1 MMREKATDYDRRKET
16 VLDNI
21 LVMNH
26 ITKTYPGVKA
36 LDDVS
41 IEVKRGEVHALM
53 GENGAGKSTLMKVL
67 SGVHMADEGQIIF
80 DGKEVTIHSP
90 ADALK
95 MGVSM
100 IFQEL
105 SPLLDLTIAENIF
118 AGVRFPRKRKGI
130 VDWDK
135 AYEKCGE
142 LFEKWGLDYDPKQKM
157 RGLSIADTQMIEI
170 VKAISFDSKLI
181 IMDEPSSALTEKEV
195 EKLFGFIRTL
205 KENGITVIIITH
217 KLDEVFAITDTV
229 TVLRDGKY
237 IGTKA
242 TKEITREEMIRMM
255 VGREVRSEYEA
266 PDYEFGQTV
275 LKVDGLTL
283 APMVNHVDFELRRGE
298 ILGFSGIVGAGRT
311 ETMRCI
317 FGLDRPKE
325 GNITLNGTR
334 LTIKTPRDAIKSGIM
349 MITEDRKFDGLVLC
363 RSIYENIVLP
373 STYRNSRH
381 GLLDSKKEKQIVDEM
396 FDYLR
401 IKAPSD
407 QTLANQ
413 LSGGNQQ
420 KVIIAKWLTMKP
432 SILIMDE
439 PTRGIDVLA
448 KSEIYK
454 LMRKLAKEGVSI
466 ILVSSDM
473 EELLG
478 VSDRIAVMCQGRITG
493 ILDRPEFSQEKIM
506 EYATDEQQ
514 TIHRAQNTA

>member
-1 MMREKATDYDRRKET
+1 M
-16 VLDNI
+16 DNI
-21 LVMNH
+21 LVMKQ

-53 GENGAGKSTLMKVL
+53 GENGAGKSTLMKIL
-67 SGVHMADEGQIIF
+67 SGVHQADEGQIFF
-80 DGKEVTIHSP
+80 DGKEVRIHNPGES
-90 ADALK
+90 LK
-95 MGVSM
+95 LGISM

-105 SPLLDLTIAENIF
+105 SPILDLTIAENIF
-118 AGVRFPRKRKGI
+118 AGVRFPRKHKGI
-130 VDWDK
+130 VDWD
-135 AYEKCGE
+135 AAFTQCEQ
-142 LFEKWGLDYDPKQKM
+142 LFQKWGLNYDPRQKM
-157 RGLSIADTQMIEI
+157 RTLSIADTQMIEI
-170 VKAISFDSKLI
+170 VKAISFDVKLI

-195 EKLFGFIRTL
+195 EKLFEFIHVL
-205 KENGITVIIITH
+205 KKSGITVIIITH

-242 TKEITREEMIRMM
+242 TAEITREEMIRMM

-266 PDYEFGQTV
+266 PDYAFGPAI
-275 LKVDGLTL
+275 LKVEGLTR
-283 APMVNHVDFELRRGE
+283 APMVNRVSFELKQGE
-298 ILGFSGIVGAGRT
+298 ILGFSGIMGAGRT

-317 FGLDRPKE
+317 FGLDRPS
-325 GNITLNGTR
+325 GGSVTLNGAQ
-334 LTIKTPRDAIKSGIM
+334 LHIKNPRDAIKNGIM
-349 MITEDRKFDGLVLC
+349 MLTEDRKHDGLVLC
-363 RSIYENIVLP
+363 RSIYENMVLP

-381 GLLDSKKEKQIVDEM
+381 GILDKKKEKGIVSEM
-396 FDYLR
+396 FDYLK

-432 SILIMDE
+432 TILIMDE

-454 LMRKLAKEGVSI
+454 LMRNLAREGVSI

-473 EELLG
+473 EELLS
-478 VSDRIAVMCQGRITG
+478 VSDRIAVMCQGQITG
-493 ILDRPEFSQEKIM
+493 VLEHKDFSQEKIM
-506 EYATDEQQ
+506 EYATYE
-514 TIHRAQNTA
+514 